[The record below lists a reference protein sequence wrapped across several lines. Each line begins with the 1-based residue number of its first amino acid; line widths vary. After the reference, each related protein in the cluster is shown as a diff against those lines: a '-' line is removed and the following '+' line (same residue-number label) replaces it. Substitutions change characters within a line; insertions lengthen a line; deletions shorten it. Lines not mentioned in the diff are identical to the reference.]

1 MLKAFKYR
9 IYPNK
14 EQEILINKTI
24 GCCRFV
30 FNYYLSKRI
39 ESYKSEQKSLS
50 YVQNANDLKNL
61 KNEYDWLKEVDSISL
76 QQTLKDFRKKS
87 PSLSV

>member
-1 MLKAFKYR
+1 MINILKAYKYR

-14 EQEILINKTI
+14 KQIELINKTI

-39 ESYKSEQKSLS
+39 ELYKTEQKSLN
-50 YVQNANDLKNL
+50 YIDNANDLKSL
-61 KNEYDWLKEVDSISL
+61 KKE
-76 QQTLKDFRKKS
+76 FE
-87 PSLSV
+87 